1 MPTVDGGHYFLT
13 CLIPV
18 ATGPCARAAGSMT
31 VPSHVLREELA
42 RLPLAQQSPETVN
55 SGRQSPFAR
64 CRRTHTLRLA
74 VIDQPAF
81 QGRDRQDVLL
91 TVAKGEKP
99 LEPRPSDSLGRSWL
113 LLSADLDA
121 RADEP
126 DKGLASWAEGLWALC
141 EPELNA
147 IFRNCIGFDRVSDGA
162 DFAAWLKRCQIET
175 WMSFNDYWPHGPRI
189 RGETPRRLL
198 FGGLATFLGVMA
210 LFWWWLGTSWWLLPL
225 ALPAAALAIAAVML
239 RLWQVGGRPFPAAP
253 HGDLPSVLKALHVQQ
268 QFARFA
274 EEAQGLAPAELHA
287 RFGVFLARVRP
298 SDIEAPTQPPGVI
311 RSDGVPLVEHKAV
324 LVEASIP

>member
-18 ATGPCARAAGSMT
+18 ETAPRARADGSIT
-31 VPSHVLREELA
+31 VPSHLLREELA
-42 RLPLAQQSPETVN
+42 RLPLAQQSPETVA

-64 CRRTHTLRLA
+64 CRRTHTIRFA

-81 QGRDRQDVLL
+81 QGRDRQNVLL
-91 TVAKGEKP
+91 TVAKGDKP
-99 LEPRPSDSLGRSWL
+99 LEPRQSDALRNSWL

-126 DKGLASWAEGLWALC
+126 DQGLASWAGGLWAVC
-141 EPELNA
+141 EAELRA
-147 IFRNCIGFDRVSDGA
+147 VFGTCVGFDRVSDGA
-162 DFAAWLKRCQIET
+162 GFAAWLKRCQIET

-189 RGETPRRLL
+189 QAETPRRLL
-198 FGGLATFLGVMA
+198 FGGLATSLGVMA
-210 LFWWWLGTSWWLLPL
+210 LFWWWLGTSVWLVPL
-225 ALPAAALAIAAVML
+225 VLPAAAAAIGAVML

-274 EEAQGLAPAELHA
+274 EEAQGLSAGELHA
-287 RFGVFLARVRP
+287 RFGAFLADVRP
-298 SDIEAPTQPPGVI
+298 SDIASPTQPPGVI
-311 RSDGVPLVEHKAV
+311 RSDGVPLVEHKEV
-324 LVEASIP
+324 LVEASVP

>member
-18 ATGPCARAAGSMT
+18 QTAPRARADGSMT
-31 VPSHVLREELA
+31 VPSHLLREELA

-64 CRRTHTLRLA
+64 CTRTHTIRLA

-91 TVAKGEKP
+91 TVAKGDKP
-99 LEPRPSDSLGRSWL
+99 LEPRPADSLQNSWL

-126 DKGLASWAEGLWALC
+126 DKGLASWAGGLWALC
-141 EPELNA
+141 EPELRA
-147 IFRNCIGFDRVSDGA
+147 IFETCVGFDAVQDGA
-162 DFAAWLKRCQIET
+162 SFAAWLKRCQIET

-189 RGETPRRLL
+189 RAETPRRLL
-198 FGGLATFLGVMA
+198 LGGLATFLGVIA
-210 LFWWWLGTSWWLLPL
+210 LFWWWLGTSWWLL
-225 ALPAAALAIAAVML
+225 AAVLPAAALALGAVIL
-239 RLWQVGGRPFPAAP
+239 RLWQVGGRPFRAAP

-268 QFARFA
+268 RFARFA
-274 EEAQGLAPAELHA
+274 GEAQGLSPDALHA
-287 RFGVFLARVRP
+287 RFGAFLADVQP
-298 SDIEAPTQPPGVI
+298 SDIAAPTQPPGVI
-311 RSDGVPLVEHKAV
+311 RSDGVPLVEHKEV
-324 LVEASIP
+324 LVEASVP